1 MNNNY
6 QQDETT
12 IKKIMRNNITT
23 TDQATHLRLIIYYR
37 KFKTSNLI
45 VKNSPTRPV
54 AICQPNVVY
63 EFKCPIGACRS
74 ITDAKYIG
82 HTRNLL
88 SRRLTLHLADGSASA
103 IQKHLSTHKNLSQS
117 KYREILVQNTNILNV
132 STCFRRLEIIEALQI
147 KMINPAFNR
156 INFNSGNIVLKL
168 FNN

>member
-1 MNNNY
+1 ML
-6 QQDETT
+6 
-12 IKKIMRNNITT
+12 KI
-23 TDQATHLRLIIYYR
+23 Y
-37 KFKTSNLI
+37 SNLI
-45 VKNSPTRPV
+45 VKNSRTRPV